1 MRKRLI
7 TQIPQDI
14 LPLDEG
20 WLNLDSTAVVEVTS
34 ED

>member
-1 MRKRLI
+1 MRKRRI

-34 ED
+34 GD